1 MKTEGT
7 RNVSDLERRDGP
19 VATEEPA
26 RGQTALPSELAAS
39 IATLSPAQ
47 LELLHA
53 QLKKLNAK
61 PTGDQRQRQ
70 RITRRRRD
78 SDTAVLSF
86 AQQRM
91 WFLEQLTPGTA
102 TYNIPCAIRLSGRLD
117 VAALERSLN
126 EIVRRHETLRTTFAD
141 RDGRPIQIVSES
153 LALPLSFIDLRGLGE
168 VERAARAASLLNDD
182 AQQPFD
188 ITRGPLLRAT
198 LVRVAEEEEYVLLL
212 TIHHIICD
220 KWSLDV
226 FLRELVLLYGA
237 FSRNQPSPLPELP
250 FQYADFA
257 QWQQEHLSDEMVE
270 RQLAFWKK
278 QLEGATPYLNL
289 PTDHPRPD
297 LQSFR
302 GARYPVSFPGELA
315 EEIDAFS
322 QREGGTFFITA
333 LAAFKALLHVYTKQ
347 ADILLGTTILGRH
360 QPEAEALI
368 GFFANTLVLRTD
380 LSGDPTFRELLA
392 RMRQMML
399 DSHAHQDL
407 PFEKL
412 VERLCDERDPSRHP
426 FFQVMF
432 NLQSS
437 PVEELTLPDLTFN
450 RIEADSGTVKF
461 DLTIFLLKS
470 ARGLNGF
477 FIYNKDLFEV
487 ETITRL
493 TEDYESVLRHVAGSP
508 DARLSELAD
517 MLARERSRRQAA
529 KRDEMRR
536 ANLEK
541 LKTLGR
547 APVGRRKGGD
557 A

>member
-1 MKTEGT
+1 MKTKGAGD
-7 RNVSDLERRDGP
+7 VSDLERRDGS
-19 VATEEPA
+19 VVTEEPPP
-26 RGQTALPSELAAS
+26 GQTALPSELAAS
-39 IATLSPAQ
+39 IATLTPAQ

-53 QLKKLNAK
+53 HLKKLDKKA
-61 PTGDQRQRQ
+61 GGEQRQ

-78 SDTAVLSF
+78 SNTAELSF

-91 WFLEQLTPGTA
+91 WFLEQLTPGTP

-141 RDGRPIQIVSES
+141 RDGRPTQSISES
-153 LALPLSFIDLRGLGE
+153 LTLTLNFIDLHGLGE
-168 VERAARAASLLNDD
+168 RERETRAASLVNDD

-188 ITRGPLLRAT
+188 FKRGPLLRTT
-198 LVRVAEEEEYVLLL
+198 LLRVVEEEEHVLLL

-226 FLRELVLLYGA
+226 LLRELVLLYGA

-257 QWQQEHLSDEMVE
+257 QWQQEYLSGEVVE
-270 RQLAFWKK
+270 RQFAFWKK
-278 QLEGATPYLNL
+278 QLEGAAPYLNL

-302 GARYPVSFPGELA
+302 GARYPVSFPRALA
-315 EEIDAFS
+315 DEVDAFS
-322 QREGGTFFITA
+322 QRAGSTFFITA
-333 LAAFKALLHVYTKQ
+333 LAAFKALLHIYTKQ
-347 ADILLGTTILGRH
+347 TDILLGTTILGRH

-368 GFFANTLVLRTD
+368 GFFANTLVLRAD
-380 LSGDPTFRELLA
+380 LSGDPTFRALLA
-392 RMRQMML
+392 RVQQMLL
-399 DSHAHQDL
+399 DSHEHQDL

-412 VERLCDERDPSRHP
+412 VERLCAERDPSRHP

-432 NLQSS
+432 NLQTS
-437 PVEELTLPDLTFN
+437 PVEELALPDLTFN

-493 TEDYESVLRHVAGSP
+493 TEDYETVLRCVAGSP
-508 DARLSELAD
+508 DARLSELAG
-517 MLARERSRRQAA
+517 MLAQERARRQAT

-536 ANLEK
+536 VNLEK

-547 APVGRRKGGD
+547 APVGRRKGSD